1 MGDELHMGN
10 DDAQVRGG
18 DTVLQW
24 LLHIKQKLH
33 RSKGNFAHICGLEE
47 IKLHKVKIY
56 STAITRT

>member
-1 MGDELHMGN
+1 MGN
-10 DDAQVRGG
+10 EDAQVKGGG
-18 DTVLQW
+18 DTVLQR

-56 STAITRT
+56 STAAPAH